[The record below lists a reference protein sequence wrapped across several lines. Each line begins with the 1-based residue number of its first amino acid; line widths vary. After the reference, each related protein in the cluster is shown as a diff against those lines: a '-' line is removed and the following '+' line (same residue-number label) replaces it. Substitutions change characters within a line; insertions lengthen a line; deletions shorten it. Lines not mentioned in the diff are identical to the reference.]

1 MVNNIEM
8 IRSWNISLKELL
20 EKDHS
25 AYAQKV
31 TFWLWYNLSMKKDNL
46 TDVVQAIPK
55 TPVNTQVTPQQLVT
69 TNEGD
74 IVTLGKK

>member
-1 MVNNIEM
+1 
-8 IRSWNISLKELL
+8 
-20 EKDHS
+20 
-25 AYAQKV
+25 
-31 TFWLWYNLSMKKDNL
+31 MKKDNL
-46 TDVVQAIPK
+46 TDVVRAIPK

>member
-1 MVNNIEM
+1 MVQFEY
-8 IRSWNISLKELL
+8 E
-20 EKDHS
+20 
-25 AYAQKV
+25 
-31 TFWLWYNLSMKKDNL
+31 KDNL

-74 IVTLGKK
+74 IVTLGKKQSYCIYENCIELYVLVLNVLFH